1 VDRLLDL
8 EVVAD
13 PLNRAAIVRRLRKG
27 LATSIRYDAAG
38 RVHVVNIIT
47 RCLDFPGGLAELIEA
62 VKLYADPM
70 DPALGQAESAARQL
84 AAEAG
89 QDSWTT

>member
-1 VDRLLDL
+1 
-8 EVVAD
+8 
-13 PLNRAAIVRRLRKG
+13 
-27 LATSIRYDAAG
+27 
-38 RVHVVNIIT
+38 VVNIIT